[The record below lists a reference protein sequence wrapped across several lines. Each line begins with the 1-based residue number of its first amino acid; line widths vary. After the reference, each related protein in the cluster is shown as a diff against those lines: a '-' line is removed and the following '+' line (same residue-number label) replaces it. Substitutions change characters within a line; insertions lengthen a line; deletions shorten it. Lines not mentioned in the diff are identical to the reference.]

1 MSLRHALLAGSVSA
15 MALIAGQAFAQ
26 DAQAPVSTVDEVV
39 VTGIRASLQQSLTTK
54 RNADAI
60 IDVMDYLM
68 KYVPDC
74 LTGGDKY
81 LEIFFR
87 ANTAN
92 TITSGAY
99 EIQLNLISQGA
110 LTLPRE
116 G

>member
-1 MSLRHALLAGSVSA
+1 MERRLAEIPTEDWSD
-15 MALIAGQAFAQ
+15 LQI
-26 DAQAPVSTVDEVV
+26 D
-39 VTGIRASLQQSLTTK
+39 VTPREY
-54 RNADAI
+54 
-60 IDVMDYLM
+60 VMDYLM

-99 EIQLNLISQGA
+99 EIHLNLISHGA
-110 LTLPRE
+110 RTRPRE